1 MEIIIQVIYCIGI
14 SAMVTIGCLLG
25 ILIVFCLF
33 GYTCM
38 AKPDMV
44 EAWKSLWK
52 ARVK

>member
-14 SAMVTIGCLLG
+14 SAMVVIGCLLG

-33 GYTCM
+33 GYICM
-38 AKPDMV
+38 TTHDMKD
-44 EAWKSLWK
+44 AWKSLWK